1 MAKFQKIRTA
11 GSIAGAAMG
20 QTNTITIQRQNR
32 RLEKVLIQARVTINT
47 SGDRTA
53 VTWDAAAYQERL
65 TRIFSEVRLKVSDK
79 AGNNRFVIKA
89 SSATLINWARKMG
102 QNLGRY
108 NKAALSPST
117 TKNIAYDVFVPLFV
131 RHPSMPDLVS
141 NRTCIPLDASSI
153 NDNVVI
159 ELDTLAA
166 TPALFGCNGVTGGTT
181 GVATITL
188 NFIRYQIWYREM
200 PADVGY
206 VPQELISQ
214 NITNVS
220 AGMLRAQDIPRSGFL
235 SSLLFETFTDT
246 GLTTVGDALSDSTV
260 DFYRLYFGRKDIES
274 FWQESEIEQ
283 DDNNGESQSPT
294 TTTVCIPNASG
305 FMVDFLQDRSEEAG
319 YAPDSLYNLYNDN
332 PGDTMKLEATGV
344 KANSVI
350 RYTTHKFLTPD
361 VTPLVGL

>member
-117 TKNIAYDVFVPLFV
+117 TKNIAYDIFVPLFV

-141 NRTCIPLDASSI
+141 NRTCIPLDAGSI

-214 NITNVS
+214 NITGVLADSRIYITMPNGTRNAWKWEITKLAEEKLPVVAANDQTAAPQKRR
-220 AGMLRAQDIPRSGFL
+220 AGIRIKKDVANKKD
-235 SSLLFETFTDT
+235 
-246 GLTTVGDALSDSTV
+246 GDRDA
-260 DFYRLYFGRKDIES
+260 
-274 FWQESEIEQ
+274 
-283 DDNNGESQSPT
+283 
-294 TTTVCIPNASG
+294 A
-305 FMVDFLQDRSEEAG
+305 AG
-319 YAPDSLYNLYNDN
+319 D
-332 PGDTMKLEATGV
+332 K
-344 KANSVI
+344 K
-350 RYTTHKFLTPD
+350 
-361 VTPLVGL
+361 